1 MPDISSTSATGATSQ
16 NLIDAPVGTNPKSVL
31 GKDDFLKL
39 LLTELKYQDPTEP
52 MDSGKIL
59 TQTSQLAGLEASKN
73 TNKAL
78 DTLASAMQ
86 STLGLTSI
94 GAIGKI
100 ADTGSDA
107 ISHEEGKESIFEVYF
122 PSDVASGSINITDTD
137 GNIVSTIDVE
147 PNDKGVY
154 QFGWSGLTSAGDIA
168 ESGIYSINATYK
180 DPDGVD
186 KETRLGAYPIESVK
200 FENGQTKVKV
210 GSNYIPFE
218 SISEIY
224 EG

>member
-1 MPDISSTSATGATSQ
+1 MPVSSTTSATGSGLLDT
-16 NLIDAPVGTNPKSVL
+16 PVGTNPGGIL

-52 MDSGKIL
+52 MDSEKIL
-59 TQTSQLAGLEASKN
+59 TQTSQLAGLEASEN

-78 DTLASAMQ
+78 ETLASSMQ

-107 ISHEEGKESIFEVYF
+107 ISHEEGKETVFEIYF
-122 PSDVASGSINITDTD
+122 PTDVKTGTVNITDIN
-137 GNIVSTIDVE
+137 GNPVSTIDVE

-154 QFGWSGLTSAGDIA
+154 QFGWSGLTTSGEVA
-168 ESGIYSINATYK
+168 ESGVYRVNVTYK
-180 DPDGVD
+180 DNEGVD
-186 KETRLGAYPIESVK
+186 KATRFGAYPIESVK
-200 FENGQTKVKV
+200 FEEGETLVKI
-210 GSNYIPFE
+210 GSAYIPFE
-218 SISEIY
+218 SIKEIY

>member
-1 MPDISSTSATGATSQ
+1 MNVNNNTIATAS
-16 NLIDAPVGTNPKSVL
+16 NLVDAPVGTNPGGVL

-59 TQTSQLAGLEASKN
+59 TQTSQLAGLEASEN

-78 DTLASAMQ
+78 ESLAASMQ

-94 GAIGKI
+94 SAIGKI

-107 ISHEEGKESIFEVYF
+107 INHEKGKETVFEVYF
-122 PSDVASGSINITDTD
+122 PTDVASGTVNITDTE
-137 GNIVSTIDVE
+137 GNVISTIDID
-147 PNDKGVY
+147 PNEKGVY
-154 QFGWSGLTSAGDIA
+154 KFGWSGITESGNVAD
-168 ESGIYSINATYK
+168 SGIYRVNATYK

-186 KETRLGAYPIESVK
+186 KETRFGAYPIESVK
-200 FENGQTKVKV
+200 FEDGKTLVRV
-210 GSNYIPFE
+210 GSSYIPFE
-218 SISEIY
+218 SIKEIY